1 MLNNGEINM
10 SCIVMY
16 QPYPTSSYL
25 LPSGPPHAPP
35 GPPSHAHHQL
45 PSLATG
51 FDRLP
56 STTSASAVATSPV
69 NSPHSPATHQR
80 LPPTNNGLQQQNAII
95 EPKLEKVCHMYL
107 LTARSKFFQKGCNYE
122 IPLTPAQLS
131 KLIAGNNRKP
141 ENIF

>member
-1 MLNNGEINM
+1 M

-95 EPKLEKVCHMYL
+95 EPKLEKVCHIL
-107 LTARSKFFQKGCNYE
+107 FFKREIENFSKRLPFQSHIIKG
-122 IPLTPAQLS
+122 AAFS
-131 KLIAGNNRKP
+131 GSVK
-141 ENIF
+141 

>member
-1 MLNNGEINM
+1 M

-95 EPKLEKVCHMYL
+95 EPKLEKVCHISFFKREIENFSKGLPFQSYIIKG
-107 LTARSKFFQKGCNYE
+107 TA
-122 IPLTPAQLS
+122 LS
-131 KLIAGNNRKP
+131 GSVR
-141 ENIF
+141 